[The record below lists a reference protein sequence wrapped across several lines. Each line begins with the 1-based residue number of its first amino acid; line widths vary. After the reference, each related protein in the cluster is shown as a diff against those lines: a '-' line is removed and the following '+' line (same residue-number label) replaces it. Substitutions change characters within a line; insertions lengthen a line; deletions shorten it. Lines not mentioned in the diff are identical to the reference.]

1 MDKITLAA
9 SAGFCFG
16 VKRAVD
22 IALTMKEKYNSKIY
36 TLGPLIHNNDV
47 VDFLKENLIFPVEL
61 DNISSLKENDT
72 IIIRSHGV
80 SEDTLNILNKNKLN
94 VIDATCPYVENI
106 HKKVKKYY
114 DLGYTI
120 VIVGDKDHPEV
131 IGINGWCN
139 NSALILKGGEDI
151 VNISSK
157 VCVVSQTTERQST
170 WNEVLT
176 KLKDTGKEI
185 VDFNTICSAT
195 QIRQRSA
202 EELSMKVDAMV
213 VIGGFNSSNTTKLY
227 EICKKNCENT
237 VHVENLLGI
246 PDEFVNNINIKSIG
260 VTAGASTPDWIIR
273 EAISK
278 MNDSTYLTKE
288 ENENEQAAFMEKND
302 VQIIVGR
309 VIKGEIISIN
319 EKEAFVNIGYKAD
332 GYLPRKEVTRDET
345 IKLNS
350 LFKIGDVIDVKII
363 NRKDDEGNIVLS
375 TLEMET
381 IEASKLLKEAFE
393 SKNPISVVVKKVV
406 NGGLICSL
414 KGLRVFVPA
423 SHIELH
429 HVEKMESYLG
439 QELKVTII
447 EFDDSNR
454 NVKIIGSRRLILQ
467 KELEEKQVEVWN
479 TLEKGQ
485 IVEGIVRRLT
495 DFGAFV
501 SVNDVDGLLHASEI
515 SWAKVNKASNYFHI
529 GDVITVYILDI
540 DKENKKLSLS
550 MKKLSEDPWID
561 LLDKYPVDSI
571 VRCIVVR
578 FTNFGAF
585 VELEPGVDGLI
596 HISEISHKHIE
607 KISDI
612 LKIGQEVKA
621 KIVEVN
627 EEMKKISLSIKQ
639 VIEL

>member
-1 MDKITLAA
+1 MKEITLAN

-22 IALTMKEKYNSKIY
+22 TALNIKEKYNNKIY

-47 VDFLKENLIFPVEL
+47 VDFLKENLIIPIEL
-61 DNISSLKENDT
+61 ENIANLKENDT

-80 SEDTLNILNKNKLN
+80 SEETLNILKNNKLN

-114 DLGYTI
+114 DLGYNI
-120 VIVGDKDHPEV
+120 IILGDKNHPEV

-139 NSALILKGGEDI
+139 DSAIILKSGEEPL
-151 VNISSK
+151 NIPKK
-157 VCVVSQTTERQST
+157 VCVVSQTTERQAA
-170 WNEVLT
+170 WEDVLAKVIKT
-176 KLKDTGKEI
+176 SKEL
-185 VDFNTICSAT
+185 VAFNTICSAT
-195 QIRQRSA
+195 EVRQKSA
-202 EELSMKVDAMV
+202 EQLSKKVDAMV

-227 EICKKNCENT
+227 EICKQNCENT
-237 VHVENLLGI
+237 IHVENLLGI
-246 PDEFVNNINIKSIG
+246 TEEFTKDKSIKSIG
-260 VTAGASTPDWIIR
+260 VTAGASTPDWIIK
-273 EAISK
+273 EAILK
-278 MNDSTYLTKE
+278 MNDNTCL
-288 ENENEQAAFMEKND
+288 NENEQLAFMEKND

-309 VIKGEIISIN
+309 VVKGEIISVN

-332 GYLPRKEVTRDET
+332 GYLPRKEVTRDEN

-350 LFKIGDVIDVKII
+350 LYKIGDIIDVKII

-375 TLEMET
+375 TIEMET
-381 IEASKLLKEAFE
+381 KEATKLLLEAFE
-393 SKNPISVVVKKVV
+393 SKNPISVIVKKVV

-423 SHIELH
+423 SHLDLY
-429 HVEKMESYLG
+429 HVDNLDSYLG
-439 QELKVTII
+439 KELEVTII

-454 NVKIIGSRRLILQ
+454 NVKIIGSRRLLLQ
-467 KELEEKQVEVWN
+467 KKEEEKQIEVWN

-485 IVEGIVRRLT
+485 IVEGTVRRLT

-501 SVNDVDGLLHASEI
+501 SVNGVDGLLHVSEI
-515 SWAKVNKASNYFHI
+515 SWAKVNKPSNYLHI
-529 GDVITVYILDI
+529 GDLIKVYILDI

-550 MKKLSEDPWID
+550 IKKLIQNPWIN
-561 LLDKYPVDSI
+561 LPDKYPVDSI
-571 VRCIVVR
+571 VSCKVVR

-596 HISEISHKHIE
+596 HISEISNDRIE
-607 KISDI
+607 KISNV
-612 LKIGQEVKA
+612 LKIGEDIKA
-621 KIVEVN
+621 KVVEVN
-627 EEMKKISLSIKQ
+627 EEAKKISLSIKQ
-639 VIEL
+639 ILEV

>member
-1 MDKITLAA
+1 MDRITLAA

-22 IALTMKEKYNSKIY
+22 IALTMKEKYNSKVY

-47 VDFLKENLIFPVEL
+47 VDFLKENLIFPIEL
-61 DNISSLKENDT
+61 DSISSLKENDT

-80 SEDTLNILNKNKLN
+80 SEEILNFLKKNN
-94 VIDATCPYVENI
+94 FNIVDATCPYVENI
-106 HKKVKKYY
+106 HKKVEKYY
-114 DLGYTI
+114 KLGYNI
-120 VIVGDKDHPEV
+120 IIVGDKNHPEV

-139 NSALILKGGEDI
+139 DSALIFKNGEDVVSI
-151 VNISSK
+151 PRK
-157 VCVVSQTTERQST
+157 VCVVAQTTERQST
-170 WNEVLT
+170 WEEVLT
-176 KLKDTGKEI
+176 SIISSSKEI
-185 VDFNTICSAT
+185 IAFNTICSAT
-195 QIRQRSA
+195 QVRQESA
-202 EELSMKVDAMV
+202 EELSKKVDAMV

-237 VHVENLLGI
+237 IHVENLLGI
-246 PDEFVNNINIKSIG
+246 PDDFIKSERIRSIG
-260 VTAGASTPDWIIR
+260 VTAGASTPDWIIK

-278 MNDSTYLTKE
+278 MNDNTYLTKE
-288 ENENEQAAFMEKND
+288 ENPNEQAAFMEKND

-332 GYLPRKEVTRDET
+332 GYLQKKEVSRDESV
-345 IKLNS
+345 KLNS

-381 IEASKLLKEAFE
+381 AEASKLLKEAFE
-393 SKNPISVVVKKVV
+393 SKNPIAVIVKKVV

-423 SHIELH
+423 SHIELDY
-429 HVEKMESYLG
+429 VENLDSYLG
-439 QELKVTII
+439 RELKVTII

-467 KELEEKQVEVWN
+467 KNLEEKQLEVWD
-479 TLEKGQ
+479 TLETGQ
-485 IVEGIVRRLT
+485 IVDAIVKRLT
-495 DFGAFV
+495 DFGAFA
-501 SVNDVDGLLHASEI
+501 SVDGVDGLIHVSEI
-515 SWAKVNKASNYFHI
+515 SWAKVNKPSNYLRI
-529 GDVITVYILDI
+529 GDVIKVYILEI
-540 DKENKKLSLS
+540 DKQNKKLSLS
-550 MKKLSEDPWID
+550 MKKLIQNPWID
-561 LLDKYPVDSI
+561 LLDKYPLESI
-571 VRCIVVR
+571 VKCKVVR

-585 VELEPGVDGLI
+585 VELESGVDGLI

-607 KISDI
+607 KISEI

-639 VIEL
+639 VIEV